1 MDQDKKEYQEKKDYL
16 KKFFDPENEDYTED
30 VDIPGIDSDG
40 SSRMKK
46 DEYVIKPK
54 ILERMEI
61 HVRTQGEGIDEEEHR
76 KREYFNK
83 IVDEAASASQI
94 EQGTP
99 VREAEGSLL
108 YRIWSRVNKE
118 SPQPKDH
125 VEKKVEYIELFYDLI
140 FVYSLRTIN
149 ALFHAYEESFPTV
162 ESILTF
168 IFLTAVVMQVWMFT
182 TMFFNRYGR
191 KALRDYISIFI
202 NMYLL
207 YYMASGSNIHWLD
220 HYTRYHTAWALIM
233 ANLAY
238 RSWDK
243 MRFATKL
250 DNLDREILKNNVI
263 ILGFEFVLIVAS
275 IPLHYFTG
283 IVISPVALI
292 VGYIG
297 KLKEHQLYDK
307 RPCDFP
313 HFAERNLLLV
323 ILTFGEMII
332 GISGFF
338 SEGDHL
344 LFNIVPFFIVIGMF
358 LSYGF
363 FYDNVLDHHKKTS
376 GLGYLVIHVIMILAI
391 NSTTIAL
398 ELLSRPKIPVFPKT
412 MWMAITMFIYYIC
425 LICTERYAKEQ
436 LKMDYASFVK
446 IAAVLI
452 GYIVLMLLA
461 GHNQIFGALTTV
473 VFVFGVFFMFLHRHN
488 IRLKEMKVG
497 GYIE

>member
-1 MDQDKKEYQEKKDYL
+1 MSL
-16 KKFFDPENEDYTED
+16 LNEDELRNHESKEEFIEE
-30 VDIPGIDSDG
+30 VDIPGLDYDG
-40 SSRMKK
+40 SPKSKE
-46 DEYVIKPK
+46 EYNVKSNLVRK
-54 ILERMEI
+54 MEM
-61 HVRTQGEGIDEEEHR
+61 HVRTHGEDIDEEEHE

-83 IVDEAASASQI
+83 IVDEATGASQV

-99 VREAEGSLL
+99 VREAEGSIL
-108 YRIWSRVNKE
+108 YRIWSRVNRE
-118 SPQPKDH
+118 SPKPKDH

-149 ALFHAYEESFPTV
+149 ALFHGFEDTFPPK
-162 ESILTF
+162 EAIITF
-168 IFLTAVVMQVWMFT
+168 VFLTAVVMQVWMFT

-191 KALRDYISIFI
+191 KSLRDYLSILL

-220 HYTRYHTAWALIM
+220 HYIRYHSAWALIM

-243 MRFATKL
+243 LRFAPKL
-250 DNLDREILKNNVI
+250 DEIDKEILRNNI
-263 ILGFEFVLIVAS
+263 MILSFEFAIIALS
-275 IPLHYFTG
+275 IPIHHFTG

-292 VGYIG
+292 VGYVG
-297 KLKEHQLYDK
+297 KLKEHSAYAQ

-332 GISGFF
+332 GIGGYFT
-338 SEGDHL
+338 SETHI
-344 LFNIVPFFIVIGMF
+344 LFNVMSFLVVIGMF

-376 GLGYLVIHVIMILAI
+376 GLGFLVIHVIMILAI

-398 ELLSRPKIPVFPKT
+398 ELLARPMVPIFPKT
-412 MWMAITMFIYYIC
+412 MWMVITMFIYYVC
-425 LICTERYAKEQ
+425 LLMTEKYGKTHGK
-436 LKMDYASFVK
+436 LGYKSMGKIFV
-446 IAAVLI
+446 IMV
-452 GYIVLMLLA
+452 GYTVLMLFA
-461 GHNQIFGALTTV
+461 GYNQLIGAIVTV
-473 VFVFGVFFMFLHRHN
+473 VFIYLIFFMFLQRHN
-488 IRLKEMKVG
+488 VHLKEMKVG

>member
-1 MDQDKKEYQEKKDYL
+1 MLKGEIVDQEKKDY
-16 KKFFDPENEDYTED
+16 KKESIGYTED
-30 VDIPGIDSDG
+30 VDIPGFDYDG
-40 SSRMKK
+40 SSHTKK
-46 DEYVIKPK
+46 DDY
-54 ILERMEI
+54 ILKLRKSDRINI
-61 HVRTQGEGIDEEEHR
+61 HVRTSGEDIDEEEHK

-83 IVDEAASASQI
+83 IVDEAASASQL

-99 VREAEGSLL
+99 MQEAEGSLL

-140 FVYSLRTIN
+140 FVFSLRTIN
-149 ALFHAYEESFPTV
+149 AMFHVYEETFPPA

-168 IFLTAVVMQVWMFT
+168 VFLTAVVMQVWMFT

-191 KALRDYISIFI
+191 KALRDYISIFV

-207 YYMASGSNIHWLD
+207 YYMATGSNIYWLD
-220 HYTRYHTAWALIM
+220 HYNRYHTAWALIM
-233 ANLAY
+233 LNLAY

-243 MRFATKL
+243 MRFAPKL
-250 DNLDREILKNNVI
+250 DDLDREILKNNVV
-263 ILGFEFVLIVAS
+263 ILAFEFALIVAS
-275 IPLHYFTG
+275 IPIHYYTG

-292 VGYIG
+292 VGYVG
-297 KLKEHQLYDK
+297 KLKEHAVYDK

-338 SEGDHL
+338 SEGDHIL
-344 LFNIVPFFIVIGMF
+344 LNILSFLIVIGMF

-376 GLGYLVIHVIMILAI
+376 GLGYLVIHVIMILGI

-398 ELLSRPKIPVFPKT
+398 ELLARPLIPVFPKT
-412 MWMAITMFIYYIC
+412 MWMVLTMFVYYIC
-425 LICTERYAKEQ
+425 LISTERYAKEQ
-436 LKMDYASFVK
+436 LKMDFASMVK
-446 IAAVLI
+446 IGILLA
-452 GYIVLMLLA
+452 GYIGLMLLA
-461 GHNQIFGALTTV
+461 GHNQLLGAIITV
-473 VFVFGVFFMFLHRHN
+473 IFVFGIFFMLLHRHN

>member
-1 MDQDKKEYQEKKDYL
+1 MSSKDDIDL
-16 KKFFDPENEDYTED
+16 KKKGSEHSGYTED
-30 VDIPGIDSDG
+30 VDIPGLDSDG
-40 SSRMKK
+40 SSLKK
-46 DEYVIKPK
+46 EDYTVKPM
-54 ILERMEI
+54 IQELMEI
-61 HVRTQGEGIDEEEHR
+61 HVRTEGKDIDEEEHK

-83 IVDEAASASQI
+83 IVEKAAGETKIDEDR
-94 EQGTP
+94 P
-99 VREAEGSLL
+99 VKEAEGSIL

-118 SPQPKDH
+118 SPAPEDH

-149 ALFHAYEESFPTV
+149 AIFHSYEESFPPAGA
-162 ESILTF
+162 ILTF

-191 KALRDYISIFI
+191 KALRDYISILI

-207 YYMASGSNIHWLD
+207 YYMASGSNLHFLD
-220 HYTRYHTAWALIM
+220 HYNRYHIAWALIM
-233 ANLAY
+233 LNIAY

-243 MRFATKL
+243 LRFATRL
-250 DNLDREILKNNVI
+250 DEIDKEILRNNVT
-263 ILGFEFVLIVAS
+263 ILTFEFALIVIS
-275 IPLHYFTG
+275 IPVYHFTG
-283 IVISPVALI
+283 LVISPVALI
-292 VGYIG
+292 LGYIG
-297 KLKEHQLYDK
+297 KLKEHTAYDK

-338 SEGDHL
+338 KEETGIWLNVSSFL
-344 LFNIVPFFIVIGMF
+344 VVIGMF

-363 FYDNVLDHHKKTS
+363 FYDNVLDHHKRTS
-376 GLGYLVIHVIMILAI
+376 GLGFLVIHVIMILAI

-398 ELLSRPKIPVFPKT
+398 ELLSRPLVPLFPKT
-412 MWMAITMFIYYIC
+412 IWMVITMTIYYIC
-425 LICTERYAKEQ
+425 ILSIERYAKEHF
-436 LKMDYASFVK
+436 KFGFDSMAK
-446 IAAVLI
+446 IFLILAAYT
-452 GYIVLMLLA
+452 GLML
-461 GHNQIFGALTTV
+461 IFGYNQAVGALITV
-473 VFVFGVFFMFLHRHN
+473 VFVFGIFFLFLRRHH

>member
-1 MDQDKKEYQEKKDYL
+1 MGL
-16 KKFFDPENEDYTED
+16 LNEDDLREQESREEFTEE
-30 VDIPGIDSDG
+30 VDIPGLDYDG
-40 SSRMKK
+40 SPK
-46 DEYVIKPK
+46 DREQYSVKSK
-54 ILERMEI
+54 LVQKMEM
-61 HVRTQGEGIDEEEHR
+61 HVRTQGDDIDEEEHK

-83 IVDEAASASQI
+83 IVDEAAGDSQV

-99 VREAEGSLL
+99 VKEAEGSIL
-108 YRIWSRVNKE
+108 YRIWSRVNQE
-118 SPQPKDH
+118 SPKPKDH

-149 ALFHAYEESFPTV
+149 ALFHGYEETFPPK
-162 ESILTF
+162 EAIMTF

-191 KALRDYISIFI
+191 KSLRDYISILL

-220 HYTRYHTAWALIM
+220 HYTRYHAAWALIM

-243 MRFATKL
+243 LRFAPRL
-250 DNLDREILKNNVI
+250 DEIDKEILRNNIMILSFVFAI
-263 ILGFEFVLIVAS
+263 IAIS
-275 IPLHYFTG
+275 IPIHYFTG

-292 VGYIG
+292 VGYVG
-297 KLKEHQLYDK
+297 KLKEHSAYAQ

-332 GISGFF
+332 GIGGYFT
-338 SEGDHL
+338 SETHI
-344 LFNIVPFFIVIGMF
+344 LFNVMSFLVVIGMF

-376 GLGYLVIHVIMILAI
+376 GLGFLVIHVIMILAI

-398 ELLSRPKIPVFPKT
+398 ELLARPLVPIFPKT
-412 MWMAITMFIYYIC
+412 MWMVITMFIYYVC
-425 LICTERYAKEQ
+425 LLMTEKYGKEHSK
-436 LKMDYASFVK
+436 LGYKSMGK
-446 IAAVLI
+446 I
-452 GYIVLMLLA
+452 LMLMVGYTLLMLFA
-461 GHNQIFGALTTV
+461 GHNQLLGAIITV
-473 VFVFGVFFMFLHRHN
+473 VFVYLIFFMFLQRHN
-488 IRLKEMKVG
+488 VHLKEMKVG

>member
-1 MDQDKKEYQEKKDYL
+1 MSLKDDIDL
-16 KKFFDPENEDYTED
+16 KGKDFKDDEYTED
-30 VDIPGIDSDG
+30 VDIPGMDSDG
-40 SSRMKK
+40 SRMDKG
-46 DEYVIKPK
+46 DYVIKPK
-54 ILERMEI
+54 ILEKMEI
-61 HVRTQGEGIDEEEHR
+61 HVRTHGADIDEEEHR

-83 IVDEAASASQI
+83 IVDEAAGESQI

-108 YRIWSRVNKE
+108 YRIWSRVNQE
-118 SPQPKDH
+118 SPRPKGQ

-149 ALFHAYEESFPTV
+149 ALFHGYEDSFPAWQ
-162 ESILTF
+162 SILTF
-168 IFLTAVVMQVWMFT
+168 VFLTAVVMQVWMFT

-191 KALRDYISIFI
+191 KALRDYISIFA

-220 HYTRYHTAWALIM
+220 HYVRYHTAWALIM

-243 MRFATKL
+243 LRFAPKL
-250 DNLDREILKNNVI
+250 DDIDKDILRNNVV
-263 ILGFEFVLIVAS
+263 ILTFEFVIIAAS
-275 IPLHYFTG
+275 IPAHHFTG

-292 VGYIG
+292 VGYVG
-297 KLKEHQLYDK
+297 KMKEHSSYAR

-332 GISGFF
+332 GIAGYFTEDS
-338 SEGDHL
+338 HIA
-344 LFNIVPFFIVIGMF
+344 FNIISFLVVIGMF

-376 GLGYLVIHVIMILAI
+376 GLGYLIIHVIMILAI

-398 ELLSRPKIPVFPKT
+398 ELLARPMVPIFPKT
-412 MWMAITMFIYYIC
+412 IWMVITMFIYYIC
-425 LICTERYAKEQ
+425 LIMTERYAKEQ
-436 LKMDYASFVK
+436 VKMDYKSMVK
-446 IAAVLI
+446 IVILMI
-452 GYIVLMLLA
+452 GYTVLMLLA
-461 GHNQIFGALTTV
+461 GHNQLIGSLITV
-473 VFVFGVFFMFLHRHN
+473 SFVYIVFFMFLHRHN
-488 IRLKEMKVG
+488 VRLKEMKVG

>member
-1 MDQDKKEYQEKKDYL
+1 MSL
-16 KKFFDPENEDYTED
+16 MNEDDLKEQNKNTEEFTEE
-30 VDIPGIDSDG
+30 VEIPGLDHEGIPRS
-40 SSRMKK
+40 KE
-46 DEYVIKPK
+46 EYYVKSK
-54 ILERMEI
+54 LVQKMEM
-61 HVRTQGEGIDEEEHR
+61 HVRTQGEDIDEEEHK

-83 IVDEAASASQI
+83 IVDEEAGVSQI

-99 VREAEGSLL
+99 VKEAEGSIL
-108 YRIWSRVNKE
+108 YRIWSRVNRE
-118 SPQPKDH
+118 SPKPKDH

-149 ALFHAYEESFPTV
+149 ALFHGYEDSFPPAET
-162 ESILTF
+162 IITF
-168 IFLTAVVMQVWMFT
+168 VFLTAVVMQVWMFT

-191 KALRDYISIFI
+191 KALRDYLSILL

-220 HYTRYHTAWALIM
+220 HYIRYHSAWALII

-243 MRFATKL
+243 LRFAPKL
-250 DNLDREILKNNVI
+250 DDIDKEILRNNI
-263 ILGFEFVLIVAS
+263 MILSFEFVIIVLS
-275 IPLHYFTG
+275 IPIHQFTG

-292 VGYIG
+292 LGYLG
-297 KLKEHQLYDK
+297 KLKEHSAYDQ

-332 GISGFF
+332 GIGGYFTS
-338 SEGDHL
+338 DTHI
-344 LFNIVPFFIVIGMF
+344 LFNILSFLVVIGMF

-363 FYDNVLDHHKKTS
+363 LYDNVLDHHKKTS
-376 GLGYLVIHVIMILAI
+376 GLGFLVIHVIMILAI

-398 ELLSRPKIPVFPKT
+398 ELLARPLIPIVPKT
-412 MWMAITMFIYYIC
+412 MWMVITMFIYYLC
-425 LICTERYAKEQ
+425 LIMTERYAKEQ
-436 LKMDYASFVK
+436 VKLGYKSMVK
-446 IAAVLI
+446 IL
-452 GYIVLMLLA
+452 VLMVGYTFLMLFA
-461 GHNQIFGALTTV
+461 GHNQLIGAIITV
-473 VFVFGVFFMFLHRHN
+473 SFIYLIFFMFLQRHN
-488 IRLKEMKVG
+488 IHLKEMKVG